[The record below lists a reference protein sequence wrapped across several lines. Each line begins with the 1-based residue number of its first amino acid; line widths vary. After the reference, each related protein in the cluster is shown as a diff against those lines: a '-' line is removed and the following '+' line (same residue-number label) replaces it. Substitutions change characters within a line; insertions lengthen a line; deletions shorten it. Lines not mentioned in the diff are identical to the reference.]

1 MSCCPA
7 NGVISKSVPAV
18 DEIVLPLMLILSTV
32 NAVTPVIAPATATV
46 SFVRVIILVS
56 VAIPIRPFPP
66 ESTRIV
72 EFPNPVPP
80 VPSKITIALSVLAP
94 GTVIAG
100 S

>member
-1 MSCCPA
+1 MSPSP
-7 NGVISKSVPAV
+7 ISKEVATTLPA
-18 DEIVLPLMLILSTV
+18 IVTV
-32 NAVTPVIAPATATV
+32 SAVT
-46 SFVRVIILVS
+46 VIISVS
-56 VAIPIRPFPP
+56 AAIPIRPFPP

-94 GTVIAG
+94 GVLIDG